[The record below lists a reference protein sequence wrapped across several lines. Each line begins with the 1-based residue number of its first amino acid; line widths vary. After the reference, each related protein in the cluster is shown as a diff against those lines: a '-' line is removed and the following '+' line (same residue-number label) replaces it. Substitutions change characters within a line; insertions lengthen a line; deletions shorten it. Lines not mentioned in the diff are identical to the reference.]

1 MRAAVLVAPG
11 RVDVVEDWPSPE
23 GGPRDVVVA
32 VEGVGVCGTD
42 LAVFHGRREVPGS
55 PWVMGHEGFGRIVA
69 VGTDVVDRQVGQR
82 VVIEPN
88 YACLECVD
96 CRMGLTSACPRRAI
110 VGLNS
115 PGVLAERVVVPA
127 PFAHPVGSA
136 QGAASAGE
144 LGAGRADPADLAGL
158 TDPAGSI
165 SLADLACA
173 EPYAVARAAVRRSGV
188 TARDRCLVVGAG
200 AQGLLVCLTLAR
212 LGAVPVVTE
221 PHPLRLEKAV
231 RLGAVADDGRGGFT
245 YVFETSGYAPALSP
259 AVERAA
265 PGATVVLVGL
275 NSEPLPL
282 STDDVVRRQLVVRGS
297 MIYDHPGDFTAAVA
311 ELPAARPGR
320 VIEAGFSL
328 TEAQEAFAG
337 ASSRAGKTWIRIGSG
352 HA

>member
-11 RVDVVEDWPSPE
+11 RVEVVGDWPEVPLE
-23 GGPRDVVVA
+23 CGAGDVVVA

-42 LAVFHGRREVPGS
+42 LAVFHGRREVPAY
-55 PWVMGHEGFGRIVA
+55 PWGMGHEGFGRIVA

-88 YACLECVD
+88 YACLKCAD
-96 CRMGLTSACPRRAI
+96 CLTGLTSACPHRAI

-127 PFAHPVGSA
+127 PFAHPVASA
-136 QGAASAGE
+136 EGAPLAGE
-144 LGAGRADPADLAGL
+144 LRAEGADPGGLADAADL
-158 TDPAGSI
+158 T
-165 SLADLACA
+165 DLACA

-188 TARDRCLVVGAG
+188 TPYDRCLVVGAG

-231 RLGAVADDGRGGFT
+231 QLGAVADDGRGGFT
-245 YVFETSGYAPALSP
+245 YVFETSGYAPALRP
-259 AVERAA
+259 AIERAA

-282 STDDVVRRQLVVRGS
+282 STDDVVRRQLVLRGS

-311 ELPAARPGR
+311 ELPTARPGR

-328 TEAQEAFAG
+328 TEAQEAFSG
-337 ASSRAGKTWIRIGSG
+337 ASLRAGKTWIRIGSD

>member
-11 RVDVVEDWPSPE
+11 RVEVVEDWPSPE
-23 GGPRDVVVA
+23 AGSRDVVVA

-42 LAVFHGRREVPGS
+42 LAVFHGGREVPAY

-88 YACLECVD
+88 YACLKCAD
-96 CRMGLTSACPRRAI
+96 CLTGLTSACPHRAI

-127 PFAHPVGSA
+127 PFTHPVPD
-136 QGAASAGE
+136 GE
-144 LGAGRADPADLAGL
+144 L
-158 TDPAGSI
+158 SF
-165 SLADLACA
+165 ADLACA
-173 EPYAVARAAVRRSGV
+173 EPYTVARAAVRRSGV
-188 TARDRCLVVGAG
+188 RADDRCLVVGAG
-200 AQGLLVCLTLAR
+200 AQGLLVCLVLVR

-231 RLGAVADDGRGGFT
+231 RAGAVADDGRSGFT
-245 YVFETSGYAPALSP
+245 YVFETSGHAPALRP
-259 AVERAA
+259 AIDRAA
-265 PGATVVLVGL
+265 LGATVVLVGL

-282 STDDVVRRQLVVRGS
+282 RTDDVVRRQLVVRGS
-297 MIYDHPGDFTAAVA
+297 MIYDHPGDFTTAVA
-311 ELPAARPGR
+311 ELATARPGR
-320 VIEAGFSL
+320 VIEADFPL
-328 TEAQEAFAG
+328 AQAQEAFTG
-337 ASSRAGKTWIRIGSG
+337 ASSRAGKTWIRTGSD

>member
-11 RVDVVEDWPSPE
+11 RVDVVEDWPLPE
-23 GGPRDVVVA
+23 GGPGDVVVA

-88 YACLECVD
+88 YACLECAD
-96 CRMGLTSACPRRAI
+96 CRTGLTSACPRRAI

-136 QGAASAGE
+136 EDAASAGE
-144 LGAGRADPADLAGL
+144 LGAEGADPADL
-158 TDPAGSI
+158 TDPAGPI

-245 YVFETSGYAPALSP
+245 YVFETSGYAPALRP

-311 ELPAARPGR
+311 ELRTARPGR